1 MVEELE
7 SSASA
12 SAGPSAGPSVCAN
25 EAEAPFE
32 AKLES
37 ADGSES
43 SGVMVELMTFQATG
57 EGLRLRSP
65 RPSSEETGLW
75 VKLRGCGEDCE
86 GRSRTMRDDVVGS
99 DESSGGEGRLEEA
112 PLRDCGRSRSRGG
125 GRKVSVLE
133 RRRFGSGRCSCETS
147 SSRRYCARS
156 KLRSLEGTRRGAS
169 GTAGGWPTR

>member
-43 SGVMVELMTFQATG
+43 SGVMVEPMTFQATG

-65 RPSSEETGLW
+65 RPSSEETGL
-75 VKLRGCGEDCE
+75 
-86 GRSRTMRDDVVGS
+86 
-99 DESSGGEGRLEEA
+99 
-112 PLRDCGRSRSRGG
+112 
-125 GRKVSVLE
+125 
-133 RRRFGSGRCSCETS
+133 
-147 SSRRYCARS
+147 
-156 KLRSLEGTRRGAS
+156 
-169 GTAGGWPTR
+169 